1 MNIPS
6 DKYSYKL
13 REYLYPFLLSKDE
26 NEKETAMLLM
36 RISKMDIPHKN
47 SGKEDISKV
56 KLSEEEKAII
66 ISNGWLESDNIEV
79 KSRCNDI
86 MLKAYQGDRRG
97 KALMICNDYLQV
109 YTTIEYGAAY
119 LLRSMQIANYFHIS
133 DAVYLNH
140 VCKFI
145 CQVPSAWRKDFA
157 KEAKSLLTKE
167 QKDKFINFLLTAK
180 EEIDYPKNHASNER
194 DCLDSLYTLGYYS
207 KDEYLHETA
216 LSFERTADY
225 FDKIHRDNPHTYQY
239 GAYSYMDEAYKRIVK
254 VKKEYREDF
263 LRIQGKL
270 VGQQKIVN
278 EAIGIFG
285 VKIQYK
291 VNDEMME
298 SVSQVLC
305 GKDSM
310 HVISWLLEIPFLN
323 DSKIRSKEKN
333 AGEDYKFLYDSFSK
347 SLFNDAEGNTV
358 GSANGTEVVGEEWY
372 RDYRVNIRAVVVY
385 CLNYIS
391 LLDVHNFG
399 EWLSKQI
406 KDNKPSFVDEDKVH
420 LWQRGLLAGINF
432 DFDLSTFILVPLV
445 EQAIHNLA
453 EERSGEDLTEL
464 EKEIQKEPAL
474 GKDIKILEGHIDE
487 GERRELSLFLEK
499 GSGENIRNKVAHG
512 LITDNEIRLWG
523 PYLWWIAMKIYFG
536 RI

>member
-13 REYLYPFLLSKDE
+13 REYLYPFLFSTDE

-47 SGKEDISKV
+47 SGKEDISKA

-79 KSRCNDI
+79 KSRCNDL
-86 MLKAYQGDRRG
+86 MLKFIEGDRRE
-97 KALMICNDYLQV
+97 KALEICNDYLQTF
-109 YTTIEYGAAY
+109 TTIKYGTAY
-119 LLRSMQIANYFHIS
+119 LLRSMQIANHFHIS
-133 DAVYLNH
+133 NEEYINN
-140 VCKFI
+140 VCNFI
-145 CQVPSAWRKDFA
+145 CDVPSAWLKDLA

-167 QKDKFINFLLTAK
+167 QKDKFINFLLTDK
-180 EEIDYPKNHASNER
+180 KEIDYPKNHAYNER

-225 FDKIHRDNPHTYQY
+225 FDNIHRDNPHTYQY

-254 VKKEYREDF
+254 VKKEYKEDY
-263 LRIQGKL
+263 LRIQRKL
-270 VGQQKIVN
+270 VVQQKVAN

-291 VNDEMME
+291 VNDKMMKF
-298 SVSQVLC
+298 VSQVLC

-323 DSKIRSKEKN
+323 DCKIRSKEKN
-333 AGEDYKFLYDSFSK
+333 SGEEYKFLYNSFSK
-347 SLFNDAEGNTV
+347 SLFADAEGNTV
-358 GSANGTEVVGEEWY
+358 GTVNGTEVVGEQWY
-372 RDYRVNIRAVVVY
+372 RHYRVNIRAVVVY

-406 KDNKPSFVDEDKVH
+406 KDNKPSFVHEDKVH

-445 EQAIHNLA
+445 ERAIHNLA

-512 LITDNEIRLWG
+512 LITENEIRLWG
-523 PYLWWIAMKIYFG
+523 PYLWWIAMKIYFS

>member
-13 REYLYPFLLSKDE
+13 REYLYPFLFSKDE
-26 NEKETAMLLM
+26 NEKETAVLLM

-47 SGKEDISKV
+47 SGKEDISKA

-97 KALMICNDYLQV
+97 KALVICNDYLQV
-109 YTTIEYGAAY
+109 YTTIEYRAAY

-254 VKKEYREDF
+254 VKKEYGEDF

-347 SLFNDAEGNTV
+347 SLFNDAEGNIV

-372 RDYRVNIRAVVVY
+372 RNYRVNIRAVVVY

-391 LLDVHNFG
+391 ILDVHNFG

-445 EQAIHNLA
+445 ERAIHNLA
-453 EERSGEDLTEL
+453 EERSAENLTES
-464 EKEIQKEPAL
+464 EKEIQKEP
-474 GKDIKILEGHIDE
+474 
-487 GERRELSLFLEK
+487 
-499 GSGENIRNKVAHG
+499 
-512 LITDNEIRLWG
+512 
-523 PYLWWIAMKIYFG
+523 
-536 RI
+536 